1 MIAGKGQLC
10 PNACLTKDREILSI
24 ILELTKAVR
33 CCRQDGI
40 CCEDISF
47 TQFTILDTIAG
58 YREMDMTMLSKVLS
72 VDKSTTTRLVAP
84 LIRRTWLLKKKSRK
98 DLRMVLLKLTK
109 EGRTA
114 HAENPSMSRI
124 LRQGHSGGNSG

>member
-1 MIAGKGQLC
+1 M
-10 PNACLTKDREILSI
+10 TKHMLIEDREILAI

-58 YREMDMTMLSKVLS
+58 CRMDVWMDVCG
-72 VDKSTTTRLVAP
+72 
-84 LIRRTWLLKKKSRK
+84 
-98 DLRMVLLKLTK
+98 RM
-109 EGRTA
+109 GR
-114 HAENPSMSRI
+114 P
-124 LRQGHSGGNSG
+124 